1 MFKKIISVFLIAML
15 LIGSSVISFAD
26 RTEDEIQA
34 ELKAIQEEKAALQQT
49 LNSGTAVENSL
60 LKEVRALDANIA
72 TLNLEIKELNITI
85 ELTEERVNKAIVE
98 LDAVEQDINKQQE
111 DLGDRLA
118 AMYMNGSVGF
128 IDVILGSNSMSDL
141 MTNLDRIQMVYDADK
156 EMLKE
161 LEIQQKILNAQKEYL
176 ESLKADLEVAK
187 ADAAAKEVE
196 LESERAVVAEK
207 KAAIEADNDALQAQ
221 IDAFNAEA
229 NRLTAEILKLQG
241 NEAFVGGAFT
251 WPAPGY
257 SRITSP
263 FKQRTNPITGKW
275 EQHLGM
281 DIGVPSNST
290 IVAANSGT
298 VIKAG
303 WNNSYGWMVMIDH
316 GGGIVT
322 LYAHNNKLLVSTG
335 DIVYKGQAISLSG
348 SSGDSTGPHLHFEV
362 RVNGKVTN
370 PADYVSYGM

>member
-1 MFKKIISVFLIAML
+1 MFKRITAYILIAI
-15 LIGSSVISFAD
+15 LIITATAVSFAD
-26 RTEDEIQA
+26 RSEEEIQA
-34 ELKAIQEEKAALQQT
+34 ELKSIQNEKAALQQT
-49 LNSGTAVENSL
+49 LNSGTAVENGL
-60 LKEVRALDANIA
+60 LKEVRELDAKIA
-72 TLNLEIKELNITI
+72 TLNLDIKELNITI
-85 ELTEERVNKAIVE
+85 ELTEERVNKAEAE
-98 LDAVEQDINKQQE
+98 LSAVEADIYQQQI
-111 DLGDRLA
+111 DLGERLA
-118 AMYMNGSVGF
+118 AMYMNGSVGY
-128 IDVILGSNSMSDL
+128 IDVILGSSSMSEL

-176 ESLKADLEVAK
+176 EGLKSDLEVTK
-187 ADAAAKEVE
+187 AETAEKESQ
-196 LESERAVVAEK
+196 LEAERAVVAEK

-241 NEAFVGGAFT
+241 NDAFVGGGFT

-257 SRITSP
+257 SRITSG
-263 FKQRTNPITGKW
+263 FIQRTNPLSGKC

-281 DIGVPSNST
+281 DIGVPANSKV
-290 IVAANSGT
+290 VAANAGT

-335 DIVYKGQAISLSG
+335 DVVYKGQQISMSG
-348 SSGDSTGPHLHFEV
+348 STGDSTGPHLHFEV
-362 RVNGKVTN
+362 RVNGKVTD
-370 PADYVSYGM
+370 PSAYVTYGI

>member
-1 MFKKIISVFLIAML
+1 MFKRITAYILIVML
-15 LIGSSVISFAD
+15 LIGTTTISFAD
-26 RTEDEIQA
+26 RTEEEIQA

-60 LKEVRALDANIA
+60 LKEVRSLDANIA

-85 ELTEERVNKAIVE
+85 ELTEERVRNAEEE
-98 LDAVEQDINKQQE
+98 LDIVQQE
-111 DLGDRLA
+111 IHQQQTDLGERLA
-118 AMYMNGSVGF
+118 AMYMNGNIGY
-128 IDVILGSNSMSDL
+128 IDVLLGSNSMSDF

-156 EMLKE
+156 EMLKK
-161 LEIQQKILNAQKEYL
+161 LEIQQKVLNAQKEYL
-176 ESLKADLEVAK
+176 EELKADLEVTK
-187 ADAAAKEVE
+187 ADTAAKEE
-196 LESERAVVAEK
+196 QLESERAVVAEK

-241 NEAFVGGAFT
+241 NEAFVGGEFT

-257 SRITSP
+257 SRITSG
-263 FKQRTNPITGKW
+263 FVQRINPITGRW

-290 IVAANSGT
+290 IVAANAGT

-335 DIVYKGQAISLSG
+335 DVVYKGQQISLSG
-348 SSGDSTGPHLHFEV
+348 STGDSTGPHLHFEV

-370 PADYVSYGM
+370 PAAYVTYGI